1 MKTLYFIT
9 FAALVLLLSSCK
21 QEAFQHEEQ
30 NPMEYSKQVS
40 ISDLV
45 YLFQLDA
52 NKPFAQP
59 LYIEATVNG
68 VDLDAIHIQDNSDF
82 ALKVTVDNPQ
92 DYSIGSLAR
101 VLVGGGILRQDN
113 LHYVISNPISVSTVG
128 SGFSTSLSA
137 TIADLNS
144 DIGKFTSKV
153 VEVSDL
159 QFTEIKDESH
169 VLSYRIKQETPSAVN
184 FWVTIP
190 KVLNYDMPM
199 AISSAKGYVSYEN
212 GNIYINVRS
221 LDDVKEVYVE
231 PTMIEKII
239 NNSSLVTSVIQ
250 ASERE
255 IAPGVKMGEIA
266 YMNNATPAPLLVS
279 CTIFEIDLNN
289 PKVKLEPGNPNN
301 AAPPYN
307 SIQNL
312 ATMAGH
318 KNDSYASTDWR
329 VLAAITGDFYV
340 TSSNPT
346 TYILN
351 GPLVVN
357 GNILKSDFYGT
368 SDQFFGILK
377 NNAGFAI
384 GGRNE
389 FETVKNNL
397 EQAGGGRVILQNGQ
411 NVSNTA
417 AREPRSAV
425 GYSTNNR
432 VYLFVGNGRNLSV
445 SNGFSPSEIADLLK
459 ALGCEGAVYGN
470 GGGATL
476 GVLEDPNSGTYNVF
490 TVSHATNPNHN
501 PGLASSWMI
510 VTERD

>member
-1 MKTLYFIT
+1 K
-9 FAALVLLLSSCK
+9 S
-21 QEAFQHEEQ
+21 E
-30 NPMEYSKQVS
+30 
-40 ISDLV
+40 
-45 YLFQLDA
+45 
-52 NKPFAQP
+52 
-59 LYIEATVNG
+59 
-68 VDLDAIHIQDNSDF
+68 
-82 ALKVTVDNPQ
+82 
-92 DYSIGSLAR
+92 
-101 VLVGGGILRQDN
+101 
-113 LHYVISNPISVSTVG
+113 
-128 SGFSTSLSA
+128 
-137 TIADLNS
+137 
-144 DIGKFTSKV
+144 
-153 VEVSDL
+153 VEVIYHNAVRVKVDTDL
-159 QFTEIKDESH
+159 ALPVPVD
-169 VLSYRIKQETPSAVN
+169 
-184 FWVTIP
+184 
-190 KVLNYDMPM
+190 
-199 AISSAKGYVSYEN
+199 
-212 GNIYINVRS
+212 
-221 LDDVKEVYVE
+221 
-231 PTMIEKII
+231 
-239 NNSSLVTSVIQ
+239 
-250 ASERE
+250 
-255 IAPGVKMGEIA
+255 
-266 YMNNATPAPLLVS
+266 
-279 CTIFEIDLNN
+279 
-289 PKVKLEPGNPNN
+289 KVKLEPGNPNN

-445 SNGFSPSEIADLLK
+445 SHGFSPSEI
-459 ALGCEGAVYGN
+459 
-470 GGGATL
+470 
-476 GVLEDPNSGTYNVF
+476 
-490 TVSHATNPNHN
+490 
-501 PGLASSWMI
+501 
-510 VTERD
+510 